1 MGVLSVRHRTT
12 YHYAEPVELGEH
24 RMMFRPRES
33 HDLRLI
39 RTRLSITP
47 QPVDLHWRHDVF
59 DNSVA
64 VANFDCATTRLQFDS
79 MVTLEHVETRLPDY
93 ALEVPARRFP
103 FAYPRDE
110 WPDLAPALQRPEPS
124 VQVDEWA
131 ARFAPAG
138 FLRPGC
144 AQPGFANP
152 EFAHTARSAA
162 GTLGTMDLLRAMALG
177 IRQQLRYLRRL
188 ERGVQTPAETL
199 RRGSGTC
206 RDFAWLMIDA
216 VRSLGLAARFV
227 SGYIYVPDA
236 APPAPVASISI
247 DRPVSMPVDV
257 PVGVPVDVPVGVPVD
272 APPAMA
278 DGGATHAWLQ
288 VYLPGA
294 GWVDFD
300 PTNSIIGNRHLIRV
314 AVAWSPMQVLP
325 LWGTYVGSA
334 DACLGMRVAVSVT
347 EESSHASTLA

>member
-1 MGVLSVRHRTT
+1 MGVLSVRHLTT

-39 RTRLSITP
+39 RTRLHITP
-47 QPVDLHWRHDVF
+47 QPADLHWLHDVF

-64 VANFDCATTRLQFDS
+64 VANFDCATTWLRFDS
-79 MVTLEHVETRLPDY
+79 MITLQHVETRLPDY
-93 ALEVPARRFP
+93 ALEFAARTFP
-103 FAYPRDE
+103 FDYPRDE
-110 WPDLAPALQRPEPS
+110 RPDLAQALHRPDPS
-124 VQVDEWA
+124 LEVDRWA
-131 ARFAPAG
+131 ARFLPARVLAPAPP
-138 FLRPGC
+138 R
-144 AQPGFANP
+144 
-152 EFAHTARSAA
+152 T
-162 GTLGTMDLLRAMALG
+162 GTIGTMDLLRAMALG
-177 IRQQLRYLRRL
+177 IRQELRYMRRV
-188 ERGVQTPAETL
+188 ERGVQTPVETL
-199 RRGSGTC
+199 RHGSGTC

-216 VRSLGLAARFV
+216 VRALGLAARFV

-236 APPAPVASISI
+236 GPKSTAGPLSTLPISTLPISTGAPLSATAPLPI
-247 DRPVSMPVDV
+247 D
-257 PVGVPVDVPVGVPVD
+257 
-272 APPAMA
+272 

-300 PTNSIIGNRHLIRV
+300 PTNSIVGNRNLIRV

-334 DACLGMRVAVSVT
+334 SSCLGMRVTVSVT
-347 EESSHASTLA
+347 EEPASTNSP

>member
-1 MGVLSVRHRTT
+1 VGVLSVRHLTT

-64 VANFDCATTRLQFDS
+64 VANFDCSTTWLRFDS
-79 MVTLEHVETRLPDY
+79 MVTLEHFETRLPDY
-93 ALEVPARRFP
+93 ALEVSARSLP
-103 FAYPRDE
+103 FEYPRDE
-110 WPDLAPALQRPEPS
+110 WPDLAPALQRPETS
-124 VQVDEWA
+124 EEVDQWA
-131 ARFAPAG
+131 AQFAS
-138 FLRPGC
+138 C
-144 AQPGFANP
+144 
-152 EFAHTARSAA
+152 RSAPSGFVRQGRSA
-162 GTLGTMDLLRAMALG
+162 TGTLGTMDLLRAMALG
-177 IRQQLRYLRRL
+177 IREQLRYIRRV

-227 SGYIYVPDA
+227 SGYIFVPDT
-236 APPAPVASISI
+236 APPASAAEPSTAARIS
-247 DRPVSMPVDV
+247 
-257 PVGVPVDVPVGVPVD
+257 VD
-272 APPAMA
+272 APLAI
-278 DGGATHAWLQ
+278 DEGGATHAWLQ

-300 PTNSIIGNRHLIRV
+300 PTNSIIGNRNLIRV

-334 DACLGMRVAVSVT
+334 SACLGMQVAVSVT
-347 EESSHASTLA
+347 EEPSHADTLA

>member
-1 MGVLSVRHRTT
+1 VGVLSVRHVTT

-64 VANFDCATTRLQFDS
+64 VANFDCATTWLRFDS
-79 MVTLEHVETRLPDY
+79 MVTLEHFEARLPDY
-93 ALEVPARRFP
+93 ALEVSARSFP
-103 FAYPRDE
+103 FEYPQDE

-124 VQVDEWA
+124 VEVDRWA
-131 ARFAPAG
+131 ARFVSPEAVHTG
-138 FLRPGC
+138 SFLQR
-144 AQPGFANP
+144 
-152 EFAHTARSAA
+152 RWAA
-162 GTLGTMDLLRAMALG
+162 GALGTMDLLRAMALG
-177 IRQQLRYLRRL
+177 IREQLRYIRRV

-227 SGYIYVPDA
+227 SGYIFVPDTT
-236 APPAPVASISI
+236 PPASVATISTAARNSI
-247 DRPVSMPVDV
+247 D
-257 PVGVPVDVPVGVPVD
+257 
-272 APPAMA
+272 APLAI
-278 DGGATHAWLQ
+278 DEGGATHAWLQ

-300 PTNSIIGNRHLIRV
+300 PTNSIIGNRNLIRV

-334 DACLGMRVAVSVT
+334 NACLGMQVAVSVT
-347 EESSHASTLA
+347 EEPSHADTLA